1 MMRRLIVLFV
11 LSFTWVTAQ
20 AAATQDLQ
28 RFFNKV
34 QRYSARFDQVTLD
47 EAMNPIQESSGV
59 LWIERP
65 GKFRWSYTVPYEQH
79 IVGDGK
85 QVWVYDVELKQAAV
99 RRMEGALGAT
109 PAILLSGKG
118 ALEGI
123 FVIKDLGHQG
133 ELDWVQLTPKKN
145 DGGFENIRIGF
156 EKGKIRTLEM
166 IDGFGQ
172 TTRVTLRDAKENTQ
186 ISADKFNFK
195 PPAGVDVIT
204 E

>member
-1 MMRRLIVLFV
+1 MYRFIVLLV
-11 LSFTWVTAQ
+11 LSFVSLASQ
-20 AAATQDLQ
+20 ASATQDLH
-28 RFFNKV
+28 RFFNQV

-47 EAMNPIQESSGV
+47 EAMNQIQESSGN

-65 GKFRWSYTVPYEQH
+65 GKFRWSYSVPYEQH
-79 IVGDGK
+79 IVGNGK

-133 ELDWVQLTPKKN
+133 ALDWVQMTPKKN

-156 EKGKIRTLEM
+156 EKSKIRTLEM

>member
-1 MMRRLIVLFV
+1 MYRLIALFV
-11 LSFTWVTAQ
+11 LSFTGL
-20 AAATQDLQ
+20 AAHATATQDLQ
-28 RFFNKV
+28 RFFSKV
-34 QRYSARFDQVTLD
+34 QRYSAGFDQVTLD
-47 EAMNPIQESSGV
+47 EAMSPIQESSGN

-65 GKFRWSYTVPYEQH
+65 GKFRWNYTVPYEQH

-99 RRMEGALGAT
+99 RPMQGALGAT

-118 ALEGI
+118 ALAGI
-123 FVIKDLGHQG
+123 FVIKDLGRQG

-145 DGGFENIRIGF
+145 DGGFEKIRIGF

-172 TTRVTLRDAKENTQ
+172 TTRVTLRDAKENLK
-186 ISADKFNFK
+186 ISADKFSFK
-195 PPAGVDVIT
+195 PPAGVDVIR